1 MAQRLL
7 IVAHAET
14 PATRALMFGDPGEL
28 LPAEVRRLSG
38 RIACWVSGPE
48 EACGATAVRLGGNAE
63 PIHDLR
69 ACDFGAWT
77 GRPLVDIA
85 SDDPSGLDSWLHDPH
100 AAPHGGESLAELINR
115 AGRVL
120 DDHSWPDGR
129 SAAVVTPLVARALLV
144 HALGAAPEVIFRIDI
159 APLSRA
165 LISRNQQ
172 TWRLSRLERVKD
184 SPPRDP
190 RLVPCAGHSLV
201 TGQARV
207 IVEP

>member
-7 IVAHAET
+7 IVAHAAT
-14 PATRALMFGDPGEL
+14 PATGALMFGDPGEL
-28 LPAEVRRLSG
+28 LPGEVRRLSG
-38 RIACWVSGPE
+38 RIACWLSGPE

-69 ACDFGAWT
+69 ECDFGAWT

-184 SPPRDP
+184 SPPRD
-190 RLVPCAGHSLV
+190 RLD
-201 TGQARV
+201 
-207 IVEP
+207 

>member
-7 IVAHAET
+7 VVAHGET
-14 PATRALMFGDPGEL
+14 AGAGELAFGEPGDPLAGTV
-28 LPAEVRRLSG
+28 PALSG
-38 RIACWVSGPE
+38 RIAAWASGPE
-48 EACGATAVRLGGNAE
+48 KACLATVKRLGGRAE
-63 PIHDLR
+63 PIPELR
-69 ACDFGAWT
+69 NCDFGAWT
-77 GRPLVDIA
+77 GRALGDVA
-85 SDDPSGLDSWLHDPH
+85 ADDPSGLDAWLHDPH
-100 AAPHGGESLAELINR
+100 AAPHGGETLAELINR

-172 TWRLSRLERVKD
+172 TWRLSRLERVND
-184 SPPRDP
+184 SPQRD
-190 RLVPCAGHSLV
+190 RLA
-201 TGQARV
+201 
-207 IVEP
+207 